1 MVSHQPGF
9 MITSG
14 IYRIRFLLGVEI
26 SEVGGWGTGCG
37 QAGNTRWKGILVVNA
52 CLKVAGEQA

>member
-1 MVSHQPGF
+1 
-9 MITSG
+9 MITPG

-26 SEVGGWGTGCG
+26 REVGGWGTGCG